1 MDLKSDILKILKIL
15 QSSIWKEK
23 IPNVENHS
31 YVSHEIVT
39 KNKSKRLLLIQK
51 HTLLMTY
58 ELFNK
63 YCNDNV
69 ESVVYWYGKESI
81 QDNVDI
87 VISAVIP
94 QTSRNPGNYSVSEK
108 SIEKMG
114 QITLSKSLVCLA
126 QFHTH
131 PGYNTEHSSYDDVES
146 ISSRKGFLSLVAP
159 NYGCDKKTNL
169 DNVSVHESW
178 NHKWYVLSNSAKKD
192 RIIILDDIV
201 DLR

>member
-1 MDLKSDILKILKIL
+1 MDLKSDILKILRIL

-23 IPNVENHS
+23 IPNIENHS

-87 VISAVIP
+87 VISVVIP
-94 QTSRNPGNYSVSEK
+94 RTSRNPGNYSVSEK

-131 PGYNTEHSSYDDVES
+131 PGYNTEHSSYDDAES

-159 NYGCDKKTNL
+159 NYDKKTNL
-169 DNVSVHESW
+169 DNGT
-178 NHKWYVLSNSAKKD
+178 
-192 RIIILDDIV
+192 
-201 DLR
+201 